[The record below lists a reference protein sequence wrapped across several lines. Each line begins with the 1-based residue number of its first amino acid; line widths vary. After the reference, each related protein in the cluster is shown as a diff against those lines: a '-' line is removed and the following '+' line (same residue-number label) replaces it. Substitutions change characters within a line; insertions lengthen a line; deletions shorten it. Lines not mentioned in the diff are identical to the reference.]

1 MVEAHTVHGAA
12 AAVMPRN
19 VETVISERLH
29 HLDLILRHRA
39 KRIIRAVRLLGR
51 GRAVAI
57 AAQIGG
63 NNMKPLGQSGRYAV
77 P

>member
-12 AAVMPRN
+12 AAVMPRD
-19 VETVISERLH
+19 VETVIAERLH
-29 HLDLILRHRA
+29 HLDLILRHRPE
-39 KRIIRAVRLLGR
+39 RIIRALRLLGR

-63 NNMKPLGQSGRYAV
+63 NNMKPLGQSGRYGV